1 MSSGSYDE
9 LMAGRDVQAQPR
21 ALPTGGQAPERTVR
35 VEITAFV
42 PVEGD
47 IQHARVVVKRALRPI
62 AYVV

>member
-1 MSSGSYDE
+1 
-9 LMAGRDVQAQPR
+9 MAGRDVQAQPR